1 MSDIASQVG
10 FIHDK
15 IRGLMGQV
23 DSLSSNI
30 EVQSHIEQI
39 SQIRDQANALAS
51 TYKNFSG
58 SKDMI
63 FSLDELSISTYAK
76 VQDMFDSNE
85 IVSNLI
91 PLVNNPEALSRAL
104 KEASLRG
111 DASIVENVLIPL
123 VNQTNELSAKVID
136 IAAQYDA
143 GNYAEIKVSV
153 IANLDKVV
161 GRLDRTYMAIRSTD
175 PETLSATI
183 SNLSQNIETQF
194 ESVRSVDPS

>member
-1 MSDIASQVG
+1 MSDISSQVG

-23 DSLSSNI
+23 DSLNSNI

-39 SQIRDQANALAS
+39 SQIRDQVNSLAS

-63 FSLDELSISTYAK
+63 FSLDKLSISTYAK

-91 PLVNNPEALSRAL
+91 PLVNNPEALSRSL
-104 KEASLRG
+104 KEVSLRG
-111 DASIVENVLIPL
+111 DTSIVENVLMPL
-123 VNQTNELSAKVID
+123 VNQTNELSTKVID
-136 IAAQYDA
+136 IAAQYEA
-143 GNYAEIKVSV
+143 GNYGEIKVSV
-153 IANLDKVV
+153 IANLDKAV
-161 GRLDRTYMAIRSTD
+161 GRLDRTYNGHSFCRPRSFV
-175 PETLSATI
+175 
-183 SNLSQNIETQF
+183 SNYQ
-194 ESVRSVDPS
+194 